1 MLFRLHRKK
10 EIVSLVIKS
19 DIEEGDMIF
28 KTSENKMT
36 NQAVIVG
43 IIKPEFF
50 YINEFMMMS
59 IPDRQESC
67 QPDYQTKNE

>member
-1 MLFRLHRKK
+1 
-10 EIVSLVIKS
+10 
-19 DIEEGDMIF
+19 MIF

-36 NQAVIVG
+36 NQAVVVG